1 MCVVNEGMGQ
11 QSSKSK
17 NKLSF
22 ESVDTPTAPILKS
35 TEMETEVSLATP
47 HAVHPESAEHGSD
60 DLKCSGP
67 EVSKIK

>member
-1 MCVVNEGMGQ
+1 MCVVNEGMEE

-35 TEMETEVSLATP
+35 TEMETEVAHATP
-47 HAVHPESAEHGSD
+47 HAVNPESAKDGSD
-60 DLKCSGP
+60 DLKCPEP
-67 EVSKIK
+67 EVSKMN